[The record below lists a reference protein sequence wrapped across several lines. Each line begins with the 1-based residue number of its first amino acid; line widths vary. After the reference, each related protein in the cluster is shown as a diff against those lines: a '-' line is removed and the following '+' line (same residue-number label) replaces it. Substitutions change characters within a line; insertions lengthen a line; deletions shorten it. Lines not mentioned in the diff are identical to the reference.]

1 MLRVSPVL
9 ILLASGTRKTKG
21 MIMGNLAVA
30 EELLGS
36 DELDELYKL
45 NASESDPEDDDAEDD
60 DAEDDEDEEPQVMP
74 HE

>member
-60 DAEDDEDEEPQVMP
+60 EDEEPQVMP

>member
-1 MLRVSPVL
+1 
-9 ILLASGTRKTKG
+9 
-21 MIMGNLAVA
+21 MGNLAVA

-45 NASESDPEDDDAEDD
+45 NASDSEPDD
-60 DAEDDEDEEPQVMP
+60 DDEDEDKDDEDVEPEDMP

>member
-1 MLRVSPVL
+1 
-9 ILLASGTRKTKG
+9 
-21 MIMGNLAVA
+21 MGNMAIA

-45 NASESDPEDDDAEDD
+45 NASESGP
-60 DAEDDEDEEPQVMP
+60 EDDEDDDQEDDGQEDDGEGIQPEDIP

>member
-1 MLRVSPVL
+1 
-9 ILLASGTRKTKG
+9 
-21 MIMGNLAVA
+21 MGNLAVA

-45 NASESDPEDDDAEDD
+45 NASESDPEDDDQDD
-60 DAEDDEDEEPQVMP
+60 DDEDDGDDEDVEPEDIP

>member
-1 MLRVSPVL
+1 MLRVSPRIYSFDL
-9 ILLASGTRKTKG
+9 GDQKDERI
-21 MIMGNLAVA
+21 MMGNLAVA

-45 NASESDPEDDDAEDD
+45 SASESDPEDDDQ
-60 DAEDDEDEEPQVMP
+60 EDDEDDEDVEPEDIP